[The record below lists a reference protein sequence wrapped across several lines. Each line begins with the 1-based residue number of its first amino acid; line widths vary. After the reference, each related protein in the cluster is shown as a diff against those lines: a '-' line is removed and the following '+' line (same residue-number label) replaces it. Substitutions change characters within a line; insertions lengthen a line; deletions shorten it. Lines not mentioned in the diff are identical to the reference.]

1 MRNII
6 IIIIGFAAAALTLV
20 GCKSIKFEK
29 IEKTPMLSGTNVVAV
44 QERAM
49 RGTYYAYGIENSV
62 EGLEVSASPTNGIAV
77 KINKVDYDVSAKH
90 EAIIKASL
98 SGAAELATKI
108 GAAIAT
114 AGGTAC
120 ADSISGLIAKFI
132 SAGGDASKAS
142 VSCKDGSCTITDGAT
157 TCTGDSCYYKGE

>member
-1 MRNII
+1 
-6 IIIIGFAAAALTLV
+6 
-20 GCKSIKFEK
+20 
-29 IEKTPMLSGTNVVAV
+29 
-44 QERAM
+44 M

-90 EAIIKASL
+90 EAIIKAAL
-98 SGAAELATKI
+98 DGAATLAAKI
-108 GAAIAT
+108 GASVAT
-114 AGGTAC
+114 AGGSAC

>member
-1 MRNII
+1 MKNII
-6 IIIIGFAAAALTLV
+6 SIGLAAAAFAIV

-62 EGLEVSASPTNGIAV
+62 EGLEVSASQTNGIAV

-90 EAIIKASL
+90 KAIIKAAL
-98 SGAAELATKI
+98 DGASTLAAKI
-108 GAAIAT
+108 GAAVAT
-114 AGGTAC
+114 AGGSAC

-157 TCTGDSCYYKGE
+157 TCTGDSCYYTPNEN

>member
-1 MRNII
+1 MKNII
-6 IIIIGFAAAALTLV
+6 IIGLAAAAIAIV

-90 EAIIKASL
+90 EAIIKSAL
-98 SGAAELATKI
+98 DGAANLAAKI
-108 GAAIAT
+108 GAAVAT
-114 AGGTAC
+114 AGGSAC

-157 TCTGDSCYYKGE
+157 TCTGDSCYYSPNEN

>member
-1 MRNII
+1 MKNII
-6 IIIIGFAAAALTLV
+6 VTGLAAAALTLV

-98 SGAAELATKI
+98 DGAATLAAKI
-108 GAAIAT
+108 GAAVAT
-114 AGGTAC
+114 AGGSAC

-132 SAGGDASKAS
+132 STNNNASKAT
-142 VSCKDGSCTITDGAT
+142 VSCKDGSCTITDGST
-157 TCTGDSCYYKGE
+157 TCTDGSCYYTGK

>member
-1 MRNII
+1 MKNII
-6 IIIIGFAAAALTLV
+6 IIIGLTAAAITLV

-29 IEKTPMLSGTNVVAV
+29 VEKTPMLSGTNVVAV
-44 QERAM
+44 QEREM

-62 EGLEVSASPTNGIAV
+62 EGLEVSASPTNGISV

-98 SGAAELATKI
+98 DGAATLAAKI
-108 GAAIAT
+108 GAAVAT
-114 AGGTAC
+114 AGGSAC